1 MVHFR
6 TRVNI
11 RNTNRKAK
19 VVVRPITEWKTN
31 AETTGQ
37 RRRAVAKSAQ
47 NRRAYRFAATG
58 VIPCFGLYSLDK
70 IVLHF
75 AEVEKKRD

>member
-31 AETTGQ
+31 AEPTGQ

-47 NRRAYRFAATG
+47 NRRGISFCCYWGDTLFWF
-58 VIPCFGLYSLDK
+58 I
-70 IVLHF
+70 
-75 AEVEKKRD
+75 